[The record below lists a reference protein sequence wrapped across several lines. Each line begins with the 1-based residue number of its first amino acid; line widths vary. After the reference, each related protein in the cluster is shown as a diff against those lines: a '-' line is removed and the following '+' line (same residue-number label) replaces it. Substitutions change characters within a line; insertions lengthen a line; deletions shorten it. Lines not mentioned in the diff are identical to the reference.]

1 MATVSIREL
10 TNHASKIIKDVHDTG
25 AYVVVTKHGRPVACL
40 VAVDDM
46 ELEDFVLTHAPEFT
60 KGRALADTELAA
72 GETRSLDVVLAE
84 LDAAG

>member
-10 TNHASKIIKDVHDTG
+10 ANNTSKIVNRVHESGGYT
-25 AYVVVTKHGRPVACL
+25 VVTKHGRPVACL

-46 ELEDFVLTHAPEFT
+46 ELEDFVLTHAPEFA
-60 KGRALADTELAA
+60 KGRALADAELAA
-72 GETRSLDVVLAE
+72 GDTRSLDAVLAE